1 MKEEKFPHNRKS
13 SHSLGQWGTLESQ
26 RATLPKEKK
35 LPQNSCKLQLQQ
47 RSSSDAHSHQQQV
60 GAGHGGT
67 GYINGPEDKDQA

>member
-35 LPQNSCKLQLQQ
+35 ITTEFMQTAITAEKQLICSQPPAVSGGWAWRHGLRQ
-47 RSSSDAHSHQQQV
+47 RSL
-60 GAGHGGT
+60 G
-67 GYINGPEDKDQA
+67 